1 MDRNDANMMF
11 GSANVEKVESFK
23 ISGGDVDFGDHLHLG
38 GSPQGNAIIVWSI
51 DGRAAV
57 RGVLFSDNF
66 KDPQTATIEIRF
78 RRTNG
83 QLTNVTRRS
92 VTSQGGPMN
101 SFYTKLVEKVSPR
114 GQFDLVEIRL
124 KRFLPDTGLG
134 PVSTTLVTQA
144 FRR

>member
-1 MDRNDANMMF
+1 MDRNDANVMF

-23 ISGGDVDFGDHLHLG
+23 INGGDVDFGDHLHLG
-38 GSPQGNAIIVWSI
+38 GSPHGNAIIVWSI

-66 KDPQTATIEIRF
+66 RDPQTATIEIRF
-78 RRTNG
+78 RRATG
-83 QLTNVTRRS
+83 RFTNVTRRS

-101 SFYTKLVEKVSPR
+101 SFYVKLVEKVSPA
-114 GQFDLVEIRL
+114 GQFNEVEIRL
-124 KRFLPDTGLG
+124 KSFLPDTGVG
-134 PVSTTLVTQA
+134 PVSTTLATRT

>member
-1 MDRNDANMMF
+1 MDRNDANVMF

-23 ISGGDVDFGDHLHLG
+23 INGGDVDFGDHLHLG

-66 KDPQTATIEIRF
+66 RDPQTATIEIRF
-78 RRTNG
+78 RRATG
-83 QLTNVTRRS
+83 RFTNVTRRS

-101 SFYTKLVEKVSPR
+101 SFYVKLVEKVSPA
-114 GQFDLVEIRL
+114 GQFNEVEIRL
-124 KRFLPDTGLG
+124 KRFLPDTGGG
-134 PVSTTLVTQA
+134 PVSTTLATRT